1 MIISHIH
8 SDSFPHLRDHYEFAN
23 DQLPVGLIDQ
33 LVRALHRY
41 RRGRGLESRSSLNF
55 FRFFFYKTAQVGI
68 FYCEGHHHFLIFDLV
83 HLL

>member
-23 DQLPVGLIDQ
+23 DQLPVGLIDR

-55 FRFFFYKTAQVGI
+55 FRFSFYNLLK
-68 FYCEGHHHFLIFDLV
+68 LV
-83 HLL
+83 SFTVKVITIS